1 MTSASRGFT
10 ITEMLAAVGVAAV
23 MVAVLFTVTFGYYVA
38 SVKAEVMTQMALES
52 QSLLAQLTEDI
63 RLADAI
69 VDSNTISD
77 PNNPGGWTTND
88 PSNIII
94 VQSPAVDGDKN
105 IIYDSSTGYPFSNE
119 FIYFLDTNSMYKRVL
134 KNTIAPD
141 NVAVSTCP
149 ESVASPTCPE
159 DRLFSSKVS
168 NLTFTFYDINDTQ
181 TANANEARSVT
192 FVVNMEKKVY
202 GETLTL
208 NNSTRITLRNQ

>member
-1 MTSASRGFT
+1 MTSFSRGFT
-10 ITEMLAAVGVAAV
+10 ITEMLMAVGVAAV
-23 MVAVLFTVTFGYYVA
+23 MVGVLFTVTFDYYVA
-38 SVKAEVMTQMALES
+38 SVKAEVTTQMALES
-52 QSLLAQLTEDI
+52 QALLTQLTEDI

-69 VDSNTISD
+69 ADGNAISD

-94 VQSPAVDGDKN
+94 VQSPAVDANRN
-105 IIYDSSTGYPFSNE
+105 ILYDSSTGYPYSNE

-134 KNTIAPD
+134 KNTAAAG
-141 NVAVSTCP
+141 NVSVTTCP
-149 ESVASPTCPE
+149 ESMVTPSCPE
-159 DRLFSSKVS
+159 DRLFSDKVT

-181 TANANEARSVT
+181 TANATEARSVT
-192 FVVNMEKKVY
+192 FIINMEKKVY